1 VNEAV
6 IANRWRAGVAAL
18 RRATSPPPRLS
29 RAAWTADAVL
39 AVVMAASTVNYA
51 LKARDSVIGVGP
63 MPRPPI
69 PGFTVVPRLDHAALV
84 GPGQL
89 VLAALTGL
97 ALAMR
102 RRFPLVTFWVV
113 LVATLLLHA
122 RVRDPDTALLTFASC
137 LIAAYS
143 AAVYSPYRVGAI
155 ASLVVGAGLL
165 GVLHD
170 ANVPEITAGYVPFLV
185 VLGLGLAANTIHT
198 WKERVAQLQAEQD
211 KATRQAVQRER
222 SRIAR
227 ELHDVVTHNVAV
239 MVVQAGAARTV
250 IDAAPEQ
257 ARDALLA
264 VEAGG
269 RAALAELRH
278 VMGLLT
284 GDDPETAE
292 LAPQPGLDQ
301 LAGLAGRVRG
311 TGVPVEVAV
320 TGTPRPLTAGVDL
333 TAYRVVQ
340 EALTNT
346 LKHAAG
352 SSVRISV
359 DYGADSLRVEVTDT
373 GGVSTTADG
382 SSNGRGLV
390 GLRERLAVYGGTLQ
404 AGVLPTGGFRVRA
417 VIPIEQP

>member
-1 VNEAV
+1 
-6 IANRWRAGVAAL
+6 
-18 RRATSPPPRLS
+18 
-29 RAAWTADAVL
+29 
-39 AVVMAASTVNYA
+39 
-51 LKARDSVIGVGP
+51 
-63 MPRPPI
+63 
-69 PGFTVVPRLDHAALV
+69 
-84 GPGQL
+84 
-89 VLAALTGL
+89 
-97 ALAMR
+97 MR
-102 RRFPLVTFWVV
+102 RRFPLATFWVV
-113 LVATLLLHA
+113 LLATLLLHA
-122 RVRDPDTALLTFASC
+122 QVRDPDTALLTFASC

-143 AAVYSPYRVGAI
+143 AAVYSPYRAGAI

-211 KATRQAVQRER
+211 TATRQAVQRER

-250 IDAAPEQ
+250 LDAAPEQ

-264 VEAGG
+264 VESGG

-284 GDDPETAE
+284 GDGPETAE

-301 LAGLAGRVRG
+301 LAALAGRVRD

-320 TGTPRPLTAGVDL
+320 TGTPRPLTAGVDH
-333 TAYRVVQ
+333 TAYRVVP

-359 DYGADSLRVEVTDT
+359 DYGADSLRVEVADT

-390 GLRERLAVYGGTLQ
+390 GRRDRLAVYGGTLQ